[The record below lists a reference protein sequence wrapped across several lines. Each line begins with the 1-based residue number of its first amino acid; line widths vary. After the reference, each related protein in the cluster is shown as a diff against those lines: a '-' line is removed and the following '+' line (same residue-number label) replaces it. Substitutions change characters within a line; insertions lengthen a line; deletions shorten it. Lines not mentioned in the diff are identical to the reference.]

1 MKKFISGICNLIDI
15 YIYFVVICCFLTWV
29 PNLNWN
35 FPALKIM
42 FWLAGF
48 HLFANIPV
56 INMFVPLLMIL
67 VLISVRKLLYKFI
80 KEEDKFLG
88 YEVNPKKRES
98 KSDTKQED
106 NIDDSSNN
114 TGSDTDD

>member
-1 MKKFISGICNLIDI
+1 MKNFIRRICSLIDI
-15 YIYFVVICCFLTWV
+15 YIYFVVICCFVTWI

-48 HLFANIPV
+48 QLFADIPV
-56 INMFVPLLMIL
+56 LNMFVPLLMIL
-67 VLISVRKLLYKFI
+67 VLISIRKLLYKSI
-80 KEEDKFLG
+80 GDEDKFLG
-88 YEVNPKKRES
+88 YEVNPRKQEDN
-98 KSDTKQED
+98 SDTKQED

-114 TGSDTDD
+114 NGSDADS

>member
-1 MKKFISGICNLIDI
+1 MKKFISGICSLIDI
-15 YIYFVVICCFLTWV
+15 YIYFVVICCFLTWI

-48 HLFANIPV
+48 QLFSDIP
-56 INMFVPLLMIL
+56 ILNMFVPLLMIL
-67 VLISVRKLLYKFI
+67 VLISIRKVLYKLI
-80 KEEDKFLG
+80 GEEDKFLG
-88 YEVNPKKRES
+88 YEVNPKKQNDDNE
-98 KSDTKQED
+98 TKQED

-114 TGSDTDD
+114 ISSDTDN